1 MWILLIEDEPRI
13 RAFIARGLG
22 AEGFT
27 VDERDDGQLGL
38 RRALEA
44 EYDLVVLDLQL
55 PSLDGLSV
63 LRVLSRQRPQLPV
76 LILSGRS
83 DLRTR
88 LAASATPP
96 HPDWVSYLAR
106 DPHGKWVHSTVLRVP
121 AYSTVDVTIYQ
132 FDTATGLRNPFWGQP
147 RGTIGGTIN
156 VDGKT
161 LNVLNPDLASHTFAI
176 PDLRVSVP
184 LKGLADDAKN
194 QCSVAP
200 CSLSEAHTTV
210 KFSFQTG
217 KPGKLRWQ
225 CFVPCAAGFPLGFG
239 GPMQSLGWMDG
250 YLEGVG

>member
-1 MWILLIEDEPRI
+1 MSKAARFGIVSAGIAAGAALI
-13 RAFIARGLG
+13 AFYIVSYL
-22 AEGFT
+22 T
-27 VDERDDGQLGL
+27 V
-38 RRALEA
+38 
-44 EYDLVVLDLQL
+44 
-55 PSLDGLSV
+55 
-63 LRVLSRQRPQLPV
+63 
-76 LILSGRS
+76 
-83 DLRTR
+83 
-88 LAASATPP
+88 TPP
-96 HPDWVSYLAR
+96 VVAATGTAPQVNLTLQTVAAFGHPPHVDWVSYLAENA
-106 DPHGKWVHSTVLRVP
+106 HGKWVHSTVLRVP
-121 AYSTVDVTIYQ
+121 ANSTVNVTIYQ

-147 RGTIGGTIN
+147 RGTAGGTIN

-176 PDLRVSVP
+176 PDLGVSVP
-184 LKGLADDAKN
+184 LKGVADDAKN

-250 YLEGVG
+250 YLEVVG